1 MDEIREIKETIQGCR
16 KRLIEYIESA
26 GTVTEI
32 EVLTQGKVRRS
43 TLSRILSG
51 NRNAKIETLVEFAEQ
66 IQEAKKLLNF
76 SKNIVDKCER

>member
-1 MDEIREIKETIQGCR
+1 MNEIREIKETVQRCR

-43 TLSRILSG
+43 TLSRIRNG
-51 NRNAKIETLVEFAEQ
+51 NLNAKIETLIEFAEK
-66 IQEAKKLLNF
+66 IQEAKIR
-76 SKNIVDKCER
+76 KNY